1 MPVGKQ
7 VQSDGPRSL
16 LEELPLNSRNLLIAG
31 GIILSLVVA
40 VFFLL
45 PDDPGP
51 RTGSGT
57 SGAESQT
64 GYGSGTSGKSE
75 ADAATNNSE
84 GSSSFGNGSGG
95 GDRTGSDQGLPG
107 RRFRNEG
114 RQNSSRDDGSFGNG
128 REFEPGG
135 SFDDRD
141 M

>member
-1 MPVGKQ
+1 MMPVGKQ

-57 SGAESQT
+57 V
-64 GYGSGTSGKSE
+64 
-75 ADAATNNSE
+75 
-84 GSSSFGNGSGG
+84 
-95 GDRTGSDQGLPG
+95 RC
-107 RRFRNEG
+107 
-114 RQNSSRDDGSFGNG
+114 
-128 REFEPGG
+128 
-135 SFDDRD
+135 
-141 M
+141 